1 MNRKQSGRFFL
12 SAVNFRCVWCSSFFF
27 GAVLLALNLCFTAC
41 IDEEKPN
48 VGKERTESV
57 GVGRKSPRF
66 SVKMSDNSEFSSQLL
81 KGHRAVVVFFY
92 SKCGD
97 CHRYLPVLNE
107 FYESVRAERDG
118 EFADVQFL
126 CISRA
131 DDPARIAQFWAA
143 SRLSLPYAP
152 ETDRKVFDLF
162 GAHRVPTTY
171 VLNAEGVCVAVYGDD
186 NAPDANELRKALR
199 QAK

>member
-1 MNRKQSGRFFL
+1 
-12 SAVNFRCVWCSSFFF
+12 
-27 GAVLLALNLCFTAC
+27 
-41 IDEEKPN
+41 
-48 VGKERTESV
+48 
-57 GVGRKSPRF
+57 
-66 SVKMSDNSEFSSQLL
+66 MSDNSEFSSQLL

-162 GAHRVPTTY
+162 GARRVPTTY